1 MIGYVGITLDFKPQ
15 AKLID
20 RKASA
25 TEHGL
30 PATLLPGFARDDVER
45 PGEAGGNGPEPTA
58 IADDVEESSSAAD
71 AMVNEYED
79 LTRHSGTPQTSTSFS
94 GDESNAG
101 RWTKPNCQAVVYTY
115 CPVARREFHY
125 RPSVHERLSGHRAGP
140 DGASCVLGA
149 STGSPPVPPANTA
162 ASLVTRPKDACFDMP
177 LFSGCERYT
186 LGAPTST
193 STRRVVDGFPPTSH
207 WLLPVRKGERS

>member
-71 AMVNEYED
+71 AM
-79 LTRHSGTPQTSTSFS
+79 
-94 GDESNAG
+94 
-101 RWTKPNCQAVVYTY
+101 TKPNCQAVVYTY

-125 RPSVHERLSGHRAGP
+125 RPSVNACLATALDPMVQLCARGFNRFTSRATCEH
-140 DGASCVLGA
+140 SCVFGY
-149 STGSPPVPPANTA
+149 
-162 ASLVTRPKDACFDMP
+162 RPKDACFDMP
-177 LFSGCERYT
+177 LFSDCESRNQLRFPYFAHFSQPV
-186 LGAPTST
+186 G
-193 STRRVVDGFPPTSH
+193 RVRCLRASAVLVEAAHRCLAGDNRFASLADCAEACAAKASGSDHRDQGT
-207 WLLPVRKGERS
+207 